1 MERPWKD
8 RWFGLEDGFMNELRE
23 QISRAQRRLH
33 LEQFLARCVWCL
45 SAALAAAL
53 VAIAVPRVVAIEGLP
68 ANWDAIWFLGSLVLG
83 VVAAGVW
90 TLVSHRSALD
100 AAIEVDQRFGLRERI
115 ASSIS
120 LSDEERQTE
129 AGQAL
134 VKDAVRAASRIDVG
148 DKFRLRLTQRAWAP
162 LVPAALTFLVI
173 LFFNPST
180 ATSSLDPNTPAVVA
194 KQINTAAES
203 ARKKLEEQRKEAERR
218 GMKDAEGLFKKIEA
232 QTKDLS
238 ERKDVDRTKAAVKLN
253 DLARQLA
260 DRRKQLGGKEGLQ
273 KQLQNMKSFD
283 HGPAEKIADA
293 MKNGDFQQA
302 AEALEK
308 LAQQLRDGKLDPQQ
322 KAELAKQL
330 QQMQDKLAE
339 ASQAHQQAMENLQKQ
354 IEQQK
359 AAGDMAKAGELQEK
373 LDQMAGQSEQ
383 MQQMQQ
389 LSECLGDMQKG
400 MKQGDGKKAAEAMQ
414 KMADQLS
421 QMQQEANEME
431 MLDSAMD
438 QLQMAKD
445 AMSCQSCQGAG
456 CEACEGSKF
465 ALSGKSKPS
474 NKPGGG
480 IGTQRGNH
488 RPSNDNPDTNSRKSQ
503 VRGKPGPGAG
513 VYAGTIAGPNIKGN
527 VEASIQQEM
536 ASFQGSES
544 DPLTTDG
551 LPRNRREH
559 AEEYFNSLR
568 EGK

>member
-1 MERPWKD
+1 
-8 RWFGLEDGFMNELRE
+8 MNELRD
-23 QISRAQRRLH
+23 QISRAQRRLNW
-33 LEQFLARCVWCL
+33 EQFLTRCVWCL
-45 SAALAAAL
+45 SAALAVAL
-53 VAIAVPRVVAIEGLP
+53 VAIATPRVVAIEGLP
-68 ANWDAIWFLGSLVLG
+68 ANWDAIWFFGAAIAG
-83 VVAAGVW
+83 IIAAGVW
-90 TLVSHRSALD
+90 TIVSHRSALD

-120 LSDEERQTE
+120 LSDEEQQTE

-134 VKDAVRAASRIDVG
+134 VKDAIRAASRIEVG
-148 DKFRLRLTQRAWAP
+148 DKFRLQLDRRAWLP
-162 LVPAALTFLVI
+162 LVPAALAFLVI

-180 ATSSLDPNTPAVVA
+180 ATSSLDPNAPAVVA

-218 GMKDAEGLFKKIEA
+218 GMKEAEGLFKRIET

-238 ERKDVDRTKAAVKLN
+238 DKKDVDRTKAAVKLN
-253 DLARQLA
+253 DLARQLTE
-260 DRRKQLGGKEGLQ
+260 RRKQLGGKEGLQ

-293 MKNGDFQQA
+293 LKQGDFKQA

-322 KAELAKQL
+322 KVELEKQL
-330 QQMQDKLAE
+330 KQLQDKLAE
-339 ASQAHQQAMENLQKQ
+339 VSQAHNEAMENLQKQ
-354 IEQQK
+354 IAQQK
-359 AAGDMAKAGELQEK
+359 AAGDMAKAGELQQK
-373 LDQMAGQSEQ
+373 LDQMAAQSPQMEQ
-383 MQQMQQ
+383 MQKM
-389 LSECLGDMQKG
+389 SECLGDMQQG

-414 KMADQLS
+414 QMAQQLS

-445 AMSCQSCQGAG
+445 AMSCQNCQGAG
-456 CEACEGSKF
+456 CEECEGSKM
-465 ALSGKSKPS
+465 AMNSSGKPS
-474 NKPGGG
+474 SKPGGG
-480 IGTQRGNH
+480 IGNQRGNH
-488 RPSNDNPDTNSRKSQ
+488 RPSNDNPDTKSRKSQ
-503 VRGKPGPGAG
+503 VRGKPGQGAA

-527 VEASIQQEM
+527 VEATIQQEM
-536 ASFQGSES
+536 ASFQGSET
-544 DPLTTDG
+544 DPLTTEQ

>member
-1 MERPWKD
+1 
-8 RWFGLEDGFMNELRE
+8 MNELRE
-23 QISRAQRRLH
+23 QIVRAQRRLN

-53 VAIAVPRVVAIEGLP
+53 IAIAVPRVVAIDGLS
-68 ANWDAIWFLGSLVLG
+68 ANWDAIWFLGAAVVG

-90 TLVSHRSALD
+90 TLVSHRSTLD
-100 AAIEVDQRFGLRERI
+100 AAIEVDRRFDLRERI

-120 LSDEERQTE
+120 LSAEEQRTE

-148 DKFRLRLTQRAWAP
+148 DKFRLQLNRRVWLP
-162 LVPAALTFLVI
+162 LVPAALSFLVI

-180 ATSSLDPNTPAVVA
+180 ATSSLDPNAPAVVA

-218 GMKDAEGLFKKIEA
+218 GMKEAEGLFKRIEA

-238 ERKDVDRTKAAVKLN
+238 EKKDLDRTKAAVKLN

-273 KQLQNMKSFD
+273 KQLQSMKSFD

-293 MKNGDFQQA
+293 LKQGDFQQA

-322 KAELAKQL
+322 KTDLEKQL
-330 QQMQDKLAE
+330 KQLQDKLAE
-339 ASQAHQQAMENLQKQ
+339 ASQAHNEAMENLQKQ

-359 AAGDMAKAGELQEK
+359 AAGDMAKAGELQQK
-373 LDQMAGQSEQ
+373 LDQMAAQSPQ
-383 MQQMQQ
+383 MQQMQELSSQ
-389 LSECLGDMQKG
+389 LGKMQQG
-400 MKQGDGKKAAEAMQ
+400 MKEGDGKKAAEAMQ
-414 KMADQLS
+414 QMAQQLS
-421 QMQQEANEME
+421 EMQQEANEME

-438 QLQMAKD
+438 QLQIAKD
-445 AMSCQSCQGAG
+445 AMSCQNCQGAG
-456 CEACEGSKF
+456 CEECEGNQF
-465 ALSGKSKPS
+465 AMSGMSKPS
-474 NKPGGG
+474 GKPGGG

-503 VRGKPGPGAG
+503 VRGKPGQGAA
-513 VYAGTIAGPNIKGN
+513 VYAGTIAGPNIKGD
-527 VEASIQQEM
+527 VEATIQQEM
-536 ASFQGSES
+536 ASFQGSET
-544 DPLTTDG
+544 DPLTTEQ

-559 AEEYFNSLR
+559 AEEYFNLLR

>member
-1 MERPWKD
+1 
-8 RWFGLEDGFMNELRE
+8 MNELRE
-23 QISRAQRRLH
+23 QIQCAQRRLN
-33 LEQFLARCVWCL
+33 LEQFLTRCVWCL
-45 SAALAAAL
+45 SVALASAL
-53 VAIAVPRVVAIEGLP
+53 VAIAIPRVVAIAGLP
-68 ANWDAIWFLGSLVLG
+68 ANWDSIWFLGSLVAG
-83 VVAAGVW
+83 IVAAAVW
-90 TLVSHRSALD
+90 SVASHRSALD
-100 AAIEVDQRFGLRERI
+100 AAIEVDRRFGLRERI

-120 LSDEERQTE
+120 LSDEEQRSE

-134 VKDAVRAASRIDVG
+134 VKDAIRAAGRIDVG
-148 DKFRLRLTQRAWAP
+148 DKFRLQLDRRAWWP
-162 LVPAALTFLVI
+162 LVPAALAFLVI

-180 ATSSLDPNTPAVVA
+180 ATSSLDPNSPAVVA

-203 ARKKLEEQRKEAERR
+203 ARKKLAEQRKEAERR
-218 GMKDAEGLFKKIEA
+218 GMKEAEGLFKRIEA

-238 ERKDVDRTKAAVKLN
+238 EKKDLDRTKAAVKLN

-260 DRRKQLGGKEGLQ
+260 ERRKQLGGKEGLQ

-293 MKNGDFQQA
+293 MKQGDFQQA

-308 LAQQLRDGKLDPQQ
+308 LAQQLRNGKLDPQQ

-330 QQMQDKLAE
+330 QQLQDKLAE
-339 ASQAHQQAMENLQKQ
+339 AAQAHQQAMENLQKQ

-359 AAGDMAKAGELQEK
+359 AAGDMAKAGELQQK

-383 MQQMQQ
+383 MQQLQQ
-389 LSECLGDMQKG
+389 LSECLGDMQQG
-400 MKQGDGKKAAEAMQ
+400 MKQGDGKQAAEAMQ
-414 KMADQLS
+414 QMAQQLN

-445 AMSCQSCQGAG
+445 AMACQSCQGAG
-456 CEACEGSKF
+456 CKECEGGL
-465 ALSGKSKPS
+465 AMSGMSKPS
-474 NKPGGG
+474 GKPGGG

-488 RPSNDNPDTNSRKSQ
+488 RPSNDNPETNSRKSQ
-503 VRGKPGPGAG
+503 VRGKPGPGPG

-527 VEASIQQEM
+527 VEAAIQAEM
-536 ASFQGSES
+536 ASFQGSET
-544 DPLTTDG
+544 DPLTTEQ